1 EEGVWDAAAGSAG
14 AAPPMAILSA
24 MINAVGC
31 FQPVFLQTEDSD
43 HFMDPAARLMSKV
56 RTIAAA
62 SYRKSIGK
70 PVNYPRTELRYTANL
85 LHMMFSNPHRPFQP
99 DEGAC
104 RAPDQSLLLH

>member
-1 EEGVWDAAAGSAG
+1 
-14 AAPPMAILSA
+14 

-31 FQPVFLQTEDSD
+31 FQPAFIQPDDSD
-43 HFMDPAARLMSKV
+43 HFMEPAARLMSKV

-85 LHMMFSNPHRPFQP
+85 LHMMFSMPMSWFVPQTDRW
-99 DEGAC
+99 
-104 RAPDQSLLLH
+104 